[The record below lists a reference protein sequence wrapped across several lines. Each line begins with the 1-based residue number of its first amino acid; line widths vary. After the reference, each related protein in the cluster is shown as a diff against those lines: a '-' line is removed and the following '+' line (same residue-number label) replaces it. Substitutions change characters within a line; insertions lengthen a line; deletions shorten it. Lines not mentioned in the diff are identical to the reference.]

1 MFERWVNSNE
11 IISLTILLLMAM
23 ALVAGQADA
32 TIQEEVRTAAAL
44 EQAQSRDVNDVSFRT
59 TIQGHINGKVLTISI
74 DSLPRFG
81 LFRPE
86 RHTD

>member
-1 MFERWVNSNE
+1 MFERWINNNE
-11 IISLTILLLMAM
+11 LISLTIMLLMVM

-32 TIQEEVRTAAAL
+32 TIQEEVRTAAVL
-44 EQAQSRDVNDVSFRT
+44 EQAQSREVADAPFKT
-59 TIQGHINGKVLTISI
+59 TIRGHINGKVLTISI

-86 RHTD
+86 SHRE

>member
-1 MFERWVNSNE
+1 MFEQWINSNE
-11 IISLTILLLMAM
+11 LISLTILLLMVM

-44 EQAQSRDVNDVSFRT
+44 EQAQSREVTDTLLRT

-74 DSLPRFG
+74 ESLPRFG
-81 LFRPE
+81 LLRPE
-86 RHTD
+86 NHRK